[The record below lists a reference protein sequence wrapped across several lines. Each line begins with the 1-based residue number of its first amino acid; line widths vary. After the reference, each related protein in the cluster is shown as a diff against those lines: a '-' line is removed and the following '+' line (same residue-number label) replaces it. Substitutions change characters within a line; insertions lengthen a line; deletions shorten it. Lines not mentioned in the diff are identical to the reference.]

1 MDAVA
6 VKGFTGLLLAKV
18 ADDEDTESFEEWAAD
33 DEDVSDSEP
42 YAEIG
47 YSEQVENVSSLLTIN
62 IFTQGIIAGL
72 VMGLILWRK
81 FQ

>member
-6 VKGFTGLLLAKV
+6 VKDFTGFLLAKV
-18 ADDEDTESFEEWAAD
+18 ASDEDAESFEEWATD
-33 DEDVSDSEP
+33 DENTEDSEP

-47 YSEQVENVSSLLTIN
+47 YSEQVENVSSLLAIN
-62 IFTQGIIAGL
+62 IFAQGIMAGL
-72 VMGLILWRK
+72 VMGLILWRR

>member
-6 VKGFTGLLLAKV
+6 FKDSAGLLLAQV

-33 DEDVSDSEP
+33 DEDYEDSET

-47 YSEQVENVSSLLTIN
+47 YSEQVENISSLLTIN
-62 IFTQGIIAGL
+62 IFTEGIMAGL

>member
-1 MDAVA
+1 MDAMA
-6 VKGFTGLLLAKV
+6 FKNSAGLLLAKV
-18 ADDEDTESFEEWAAD
+18 AGDEDAETFEEWAAD
-33 DEDVSDSEP
+33 DEGSEDSEP

-47 YSEQVENVSSLLTIN
+47 YSEQIENINSLLAIN
-62 IFTQGIIAGL
+62 IFAQGIMAGL

>member
-1 MDAVA
+1 MDAMA
-6 VKGFTGLLLAKV
+6 FKNSAGLLLAKV
-18 ADDEDTESFEEWAAD
+18 AGDEDAETFEEWSAD
-33 DEDVSDSEP
+33 DEESENSET

-47 YSEQVENVSSLLTIN
+47 YSEQIENVSSLLTID
-62 IFTQGIIAGL
+62 IFTQGIMAGL

>member
-1 MDAVA
+1 MDAMA
-6 VKGFTGLLLAKV
+6 FKNSAGLLLAKV
-18 ADDEDTESFEEWAAD
+18 ADDEDAETFEEWAAD
-33 DEDVSDSEP
+33 DEESENSEM

-62 IFTQGIIAGL
+62 IFAQGIMAGL
-72 VMGLILWRK
+72 VMGLILWRR

>member
-6 VKGFTGLLLAKV
+6 VKGFAGLLLAKV

-33 DEDVSDSEP
+33 DEDVLDSEP

>member
-6 VKGFTGLLLAKV
+6 FKDSAGLLLAKV
-18 ADDEDTESFEEWAAD
+18 ADDEDAETFEEWAAD
-33 DEDVSDSEP
+33 DEGSEDSEP

-62 IFTQGIIAGL
+62 IFAQGIMAGL
-72 VMGLILWRK
+72 VMGLILWRR

>member
-18 ADDEDTESFEEWAAD
+18 ADDEDAESFEEWAAD
-33 DEDVSDSEP
+33 DEDVLDSEP